1 MRVESSTFDLAS
13 FLRDL
18 PNLPGVYRH
27 VAADGEVLYVG
38 KAKDLKKRVSQ
49 YFQKNLQSPRIAH
62 MVARVDHVD
71 ITITDS
77 EAEALILEV
86 NLIKRLQPKYNIL
99 FRDDKSYPYLMFSEH
114 EAPRMVY
121 YRGSTNKAG
130 QFFGPYPN
138 ALAVRDTMQLLQKI
152 FRLRTCEDSVYSN
165 RSRPCLLY
173 QIQRC
178 SGPCVDLIS
187 KAEYQAD
194 VAHAVKVLHGESNE
208 VLDNLEAKMLK
219 ASNDLAFERAAMF
232 RDQMHSLATLMQ
244 QQAMESSDQ
253 LDVDVIA
260 VEQYEGSFC
269 LNLAMIRAGRHL
281 GDKPIF
287 PTHVNGDAAEEILA
301 AFMASHYLEHQ
312 MPPLLI
318 CSHPLPDPELLL
330 LLKTEGR
337 ARPQVI
343 TRPSGV
349 RKNWLEQAQRNAQLA
364 LQRRAAETGQ
374 MLERTQALAELLGL
388 DMDPEAL
395 AKLRIECFDISHSH
409 GEATQASCVVYQQH
423 DMQPSLYRRYN
434 IAGITGGDDYAA
446 MRQVLQRRYAR
457 GYESES
463 MPQLVLI
470 DGGKG
475 QVEVA
480 RQVFTELGIDC
491 SIIVGV
497 AKGEDRKVGLE
508 TLIFADERPPV
519 ALGLSSKALLLIAQ
533 IRDEAHRFAITGMR
547 SRRAKARNVSRL
559 EEIEGVGPKRRQ
571 RLLARFGGF
580 NGVVNA
586 SVDDLASVEG
596 ISQQMAQRIYDALR

>member
-1 MRVESSTFDLAS
+1 MSSESSSFDIQS

-27 VAADGEVLYVG
+27 IAEDGEVLYVG

-99 FRDDKSYPYLMFSEH
+99 FRDDKSYPYLMFTEH

-121 YRGSTNKAG
+121 YRGSTNKEG

-138 ALAVRDTMQLLQKI
+138 SWAVRDTMQLLQKI
-152 FRLRTCEDSVYSN
+152 FRLRTCEDSVYAN

-178 SGPCVDLIS
+178 SGPCVGLIS
-187 KAEYQAD
+187 KEEYHAD

-208 VLDNLEAKMLK
+208 VLQNLEAKMLK
-219 ASNDLAFERAAMF
+219 ASSDLAFERAAMF
-232 RDQMHSLATLMQ
+232 RDQMRALATLMQ
-244 QQAMESSDQ
+244 QQAMESTDEA
-253 LDVDVIA
+253 DVDVIA
-260 VEQYEGSFC
+260 VEAFEGAYC
-269 LNLAMIRAGRHL
+269 VNLAMIRAGRHL

-287 PTHVNGDAAEEILA
+287 PTHVNGDEAGEILA
-301 AFMASHYLEHQ
+301 AFIASHYLEHQ
-312 MPPLLI
+312 LPPLLI

-330 LLKTEGR
+330 LLKAEGR

-343 TRPSGV
+343 TRPGGM
-349 RKNWLEQAQRNAQLA
+349 RRNWLEQAQRNAQLA
-364 LQRRAAETGQ
+364 LQRRAAESGQ
-374 MLERTQALAELLGL
+374 MQERTQALAELLGFDL
-388 DMDPEAL
+388 DPEAL
-395 AKLRIECFDISHSH
+395 AQLRIECFDISHSH
-409 GEATQASCVVYQQH
+409 GEATQASCVVYQNH
-423 DMQPSLYRRYN
+423 EMQPSFYRRYN

-463 MPQLVLI
+463 MPNLVLI

-480 RQVFTELGIDC
+480 RQVFTDLGIDI
-491 SIIVGV
+491 SMIVGV

-519 ALGLSSKALLLIAQ
+519 ELGITSKALLLIAQ

-547 SRRAKARNVSRL
+547 SRRAKTRNVSRL

-596 ISQQMAQRIYDALR
+596 ISRQMAQRIYDALR

>member
-1 MRVESSTFDLAS
+1 MSAESSSFDIQG
-13 FLRDL
+13 FLKDL

-27 VAADGEVLYVG
+27 ISADGEVLYVG

-62 MVARVDHVD
+62 MVARVASVD
-71 ITITDS
+71 ITITNS
-77 EAEALILEV
+77 EAEALILEI

-99 FRDDKSYPYLMFSEH
+99 FRDDKSYPYLMFTDH

-121 YRGSTNKAG
+121 YRGSSNREG
-130 QFFGPYPN
+130 HLFGPYPN
-138 ALAVRDTMQLLQKI
+138 AWAVKDTMQLLQKV

-178 SGPCVDLIS
+178 SAPCVDLIS
-187 KAEYQAD
+187 KEEYQAD
-194 VAHAVKVLHGESNE
+194 VDHAIRVLQGDSNKVLKTLEGKMLEASN
-208 VLDNLEAKMLK
+208 NLE
-219 ASNDLAFERAAMF
+219 FERAAMF
-232 RDQMHSLATLMQ
+232 RDQMKALAILMQ
-244 QQAMESSDQ
+244 EQAMESIDQ
-253 LDVDVIA
+253 QDVDIIA
-260 VEQYEGSFC
+260 VEQFEGSYC
-269 LNLAMIRAGRHL
+269 VNLAMVRAGRHL

-287 PTHVNGDAAEEILA
+287 PTHVNGDAPEEILA
-301 AFMASHYLEHQ
+301 AFIASHYSEHQ
-312 MPPLLI
+312 LPPTLVCTHGLN
-318 CSHPLPDPELLL
+318 DPELLL
-330 LLKTEGR
+330 LLKQEGK
-337 ARPQVI
+337 ARTQVI

-349 RKNWLEQAQRNAQLA
+349 RKNWLEQAQRNAQIA
-364 LQRRAAETGQ
+364 LQRRSAEAGQ
-374 MLERTQALAELLGL
+374 MQERTQALAELLAL
-388 DMDPEAL
+388 DLDPEAL
-395 AKLRIECFDISHSH
+395 AELRIESFDISHSH
-409 GEATQASCVVYQQH
+409 GEATQASCVVYQNH
-423 DMQPSLYRRYN
+423 DMQSSLYRRYN

-457 GYESES
+457 GYESDS
-463 MPQLVLI
+463 LPDLVLI

-480 RQVFTELGIDC
+480 RQVFTDLGLDI
-491 SIIVGV
+491 SMIVGV
-497 AKGEDRKVGLE
+497 AKGEGRKVGLE
-508 TLIFADERPPV
+508 TLIFADGRPPV
-519 ALGLSSKALLLIAQ
+519 ELGLASKALLLITQ

-586 SVDDLASVEG
+586 TVDDLASVDG

>member
-1 MRVESSTFDLAS
+1 MSSESPSFDIQG
-13 FLRDL
+13 FLKDL

-27 VAADGEVLYVG
+27 IAADGEVLYVG

-62 MVARVDHVD
+62 MVARVASVD

-99 FRDDKSYPYLMFSEH
+99 FRDDKSYPYLMFTDH
-114 EAPRMVY
+114 ESPRMVY
-121 YRGSTNKAG
+121 YRGSTNKSG
-130 QFFGPYPN
+130 HFFGPYPN
-138 ALAVRDTMQLLQKI
+138 SWAVRDTMQLLQKI
-152 FRLRTCEDSVYSN
+152 FRLRTCEDSVFSN

-178 SGPCVDLIS
+178 SAPCVGLIS
-187 KAEYQAD
+187 KEEYQAD
-194 VAHAVKVLHGESNE
+194 IEHAVKVLHGESNK
-208 VLDNLEAKMLK
+208 VLGNLEDKMLQ
-219 ASNDLAFERAAMF
+219 ASNDLQFERAAMF
-232 RDQMHSLATLMQ
+232 RDQMKSLATLMQ
-244 QQAMESSDQ
+244 QQAMESSDES
-253 LDVDVIA
+253 DVDIIA
-260 VEQYEGSFC
+260 VEQYDGNFC
-269 LNLAMIRAGRHL
+269 VNLAMVRAGRHL

-287 PTHVNGDAAEEILA
+287 PTHINGDEPGEVLA
-301 AFMASHYLEHQ
+301 AFIASHYIEHQ
-312 MPPLLI
+312 LPPVI
-318 CSHPLPDPELLL
+318 ISSHILPEPELLL
-330 LLKTEGR
+330 LLKQETR
-337 ARPQVI
+337 ARTQVI

-364 LQRRAAETGQ
+364 LQRRSAEAGQ
-374 MLERTQALAELLGL
+374 MQERTQALAELLAL
-388 DMDPEAL
+388 DLDPEAL

-409 GEATQASCVVYQQH
+409 GEATQASCVVYQNH
-423 DMQPSLYRRYN
+423 DMQPSLYRRFN

-446 MRQVLQRRYAR
+446 MRQVLQRRYAH

-463 MPQLVLI
+463 MPDIVLI

-480 RQVFTELGIDC
+480 RQVFTDLGLDI
-491 SIIVGV
+491 SMIVGV
-497 AKGEDRKVGLE
+497 AKGEGRKVGLE
-508 TLIFADERPPV
+508 TLIFADSRPAV
-519 ALGLSSKALLLIAQ
+519 ELGIASKALLLIAQ

-547 SRRAKARNVSRL
+547 SKRAKARNVSRL

-586 SVDDLASVEG
+586 TVDDLASVEG
-596 ISQQMAQRIYDALR
+596 ISLQMAQRIYDALR